1 MLSEIN
7 QTPADMPAPV
17 AKLIDGATSER
28 TLDDFAVQVDAQEG
42 VQIEGLDPGTALLVR
57 TRHSLYRLVI
67 VDGPED
73 QVLIEGGRLFNEP
86 TPARLNGA
94 TAGGCALKMGWIAAG
109 LRMELSVGSKRIRT
123 SPVSS
128 IEIEAEED

>member
-17 AKLIDGATSER
+17 AELIDRATSAR
-28 TLDDFAVQVDAQEG
+28 TLDDFTVQVDAQEG
-42 VQIEGLDPGTALLVR
+42 VQVDRLDPGTALLVR

-73 QVLIEGGRLFNEP
+73 QVLIEGGQLFNEP

-94 TAGGCALKMGWIAAG
+94 TAGGCALKMGWSCAR
-109 LRMELSVGSKRIRT
+109 LRLEVSVGSKGT
-123 SPVSS
+123 P
-128 IEIEAEED
+128 